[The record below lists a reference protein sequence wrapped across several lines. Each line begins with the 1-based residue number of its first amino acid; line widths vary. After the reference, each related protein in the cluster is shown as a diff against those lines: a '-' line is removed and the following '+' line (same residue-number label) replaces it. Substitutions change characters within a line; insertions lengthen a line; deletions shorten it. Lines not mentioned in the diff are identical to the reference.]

1 MDLSTLHLNW
11 GGSIY
16 KGVKY
21 RSYSLARSYRE
32 NGKNRK
38 EIVLKLGRLT
48 DAEVKEWKA
57 ALNAARNPQNSLAS
71 VENLIVESN
80 NSYLDVAVVKETWDL
95 WDLDSVFDRTG
106 RKKKRDQPLSAVAAA
121 LTTNR
126 CIDPASKSRVP
137 FWYER
142 TALPIIQN
150 IPPTTMNSSRIFREL
165 AHIEECRIPL
175 CKHLY
180 QKILENYP
188 EAMKELFY
196 DLSSTTFSGT
206 RCVLMK
212 WGHCKEGYENHVV
225 LALVVNSIG
234 LPIYWEVLP
243 GGTADATTISW
254 LLKRLKEHLP
264 VDLPTV
270 VFDRGMVSEDN
281 LSLIEASGI
290 KYISAMDKNQI
301 EAITSIDFSQFLH
314 LTAQNIDAEAKDL
327 PNFVELSKNLYC
339 QEVKV
344 IGERRYILCFNPQL
358 FRDQQKA
365 RDESLREL
373 EEQLR
378 ILNEELLNAQ
388 KDRALKATSNKFE
401 EQLKKSKLQDFVSIS
416 LEEAWARKE
425 TKKGPRAIVTYQ
437 GKTAVDRV
445 KMRQVGR
452 LDGFWLLITNHSERC
467 DGSFERNTG
476 SVVEPYREKVV
487 IESSFRDIKSFV
499 EIAPV
504 HVWTSSHV
512 HAHYT
517 LCVLAHLLNRTLSLR
532 LSKHKGDK
540 SADVIAHGRLYDE
553 LSQCN
558 LNRLRST
565 GQSDVYC
572 LTQPTAR
579 QQELLSRLKMT
590 HLVSSAM
597 MSELRSNAPKLS

>member
-48 DAEVKEWKA
+48 DAEVNEWKA
-57 ALNAARNPQNSLAS
+57 ALNAARNPQSSLGAI
-71 VENLIVESN
+71 ENLTIESN
-80 NSYLDVAVVKETWDL
+80 RSYLDVAVVKETWNL
-95 WDLDSVFDRTG
+95 WDLDAVFDRPD
-106 RKKKRDQPLSAVAAA
+106 RRMKRDQPLSAVAAA
-121 LTTNR
+121 LTINR

-150 IPPTTMNSSRIFREL
+150 IPPKSMNSSRIFREL
-165 AHIEECRIPL
+165 TFIEECRISL

-180 QKILENYP
+180 QKMLENYP

-225 LALVVNSIG
+225 LALVVNSLG
-234 LPIYWEVLP
+234 LPVYWEVLP

-254 LLKRLKEHLP
+254 LLKRVKEHLP

-281 LSLIEASGI
+281 LSLLETAGI

-301 EAITSIDFSQFLH
+301 EAITDIDFSQFLH
-314 LTAQNIDAEAKDL
+314 LTEQNIDKDVKDL
-327 PNFVELSKNLYC
+327 PNFIELSENLYC
-339 QEVKV
+339 KEVKV

-358 FRDQQKA
+358 FQDQQKA
-365 RDESLREL
+365 REKSLGEF

-388 KDRALKATSNKFE
+388 KGRTLKATNNKFQE
-401 EQLKKSKLQDFVSIS
+401 HLKKNKLQEFVSIS
-416 LEEAWARKE
+416 LEETWARKE
-425 TKKGPRAIVTYQ
+425 TKKGPKAITTYQ
-437 GKTAVDRV
+437 GKMVVDRT
-445 KMRQVGR
+445 KMRQSGR
-452 LDGFWLLITNHSERC
+452 LDGFWLLVTNHSERC
-467 DGSFERNTG
+467 DGAFERSTK

-504 HVWTSSHV
+504 YVWTSSHI

-517 LCVLAHLLNRTLSLR
+517 ICVLAHLLNRTLSLS
-532 LSKHKGDK
+532 LSKHAGNK
-540 SADVIAHGRLYDE
+540 SADIIAHGRLYDE

-558 LNRLRST
+558 LNLLRNN
-565 GQSDVYC
+565 GQEDVYC
-572 LTQPTAR
+572 LTQPTER
-579 QQELLSRLKMT
+579 QRELLNRLKMQ
-590 HLVSSAM
+590 HLVSNM
-597 MSELRSNAPKLS
+597 VINELRSNVAKLR

>member
-11 GGSIY
+11 GGSVY

-48 DAEVKEWKA
+48 DAEVKEWKS
-57 ALNAARNPQNSLAS
+57 ALKAARNPQNSLTP
-71 VENLIVESN
+71 VEDLIVESN
-80 NSYLDVAVVKETWDL
+80 KSYLDIAVVKEAWDA
-95 WDLDSVFDRTG
+95 WNLDAVFNHTDQR
-106 RKKKRDQPLSAVAAA
+106 RKRDQPLSAVAATLA
-121 LTTNR
+121 INR

-150 IPPTTMNSSRIFREL
+150 IQPTTMNSSRIFREL
-165 AHIEECRIPL
+165 ACIEECRIAL

-180 QKILENYP
+180 QKMLENCP

-206 RCVLMK
+206 RCALMK

-225 LALVVNSIG
+225 LALVVNSLG

-264 VDLPTV
+264 VELPTV

-281 LSLIEASGI
+281 LSLLETSGI

-301 EAITSIDFSQFLH
+301 EAITKIDFSEFLH
-314 LTAQNIDAEAKDL
+314 LTGQNIDTEAKKL
-327 PNFVELSKNLYC
+327 PNFMELSKNLYC

-358 FRDQQKA
+358 FRDQQKT
-365 RDESLREL
+365 REDSLEEL

-378 ILNEELLNAQ
+378 VLNEELLHAQ
-388 KDRALKATSNKFE
+388 KSRTLKATNNKFK
-401 EQLKKSKLQDFVSIS
+401 EQLKKGKLQDFVSIS
-416 LEEAWARKE
+416 LEEIWTRKE
-425 TKKGPRAIVTYQ
+425 TKKGPKAISTYQ
-437 GKTAVDRV
+437 GKMVVDQA
-445 KMRQVGR
+445 KMRQAGR
-452 LDGFWLLITNHSERC
+452 LDGFWLLVTNHSERC
-467 DGSFERNTG
+467 GSDFERSTR

-499 EIAPV
+499 EVAPV
-504 HVWTSSHV
+504 HVWTSKHV

-517 LCVLAHLLNRTLSLR
+517 LCVLSHLLNRTLSLR
-532 LSKHKGDK
+532 LSRHEGDK
-540 SADVIAHGRLYDE
+540 SADIVAHGKLYDE
-553 LSQCN
+553 LSSCN
-558 LNRLRST
+558 LNRLRSG
-565 GQSDVYC
+565 GQADVYS
-572 LTQPTAR
+572 LTQPTER
-579 QQELLSRLKMT
+579 QRELLSRLKMT
-590 HLVSSAM
+590 HLVSSGM
-597 MSELRSNAPKLS
+597 MSELRSKAAKLN